1 MTHNEHTGDNPS
13 GNTRRRFL
21 GAAGAV
27 LMPAAQRVLGAND
40 RINVG
45 LIGVGGKGFQHL
57 RNIASR
63 AAAKGDLRIAA
74 IAEIY
79 SVRKEKAREA
89 AKLESAG
96 VHSDYRDLLARRE
109 IDAVVIATPDHWHAR
124 QAIDAL
130 AAGKDVYLEKPIS
143 YTIAEAREIAAQVKR
158 TNRILQVGS
167 QHVSDLLYH
176 RAREVIRKGWIGKVV
191 WAQASCSRN
200 SIEGEWNYPIE
211 PEGTPQSIDWKAF
224 LGPAPK
230 RPFSAER
237 YFRWRKYWDY
247 SGGIATDLMYHRLAP
262 LQFAIGPDLPERVS
276 GQGGIYIHKDREV
289 PDTFAS
295 TIEYPG
301 HQIVIASS
309 MASAGAIMPTVIYG
323 HEASI
328 RFPDGGIH
336 VIPEPPYRNKF
347 REATGATELRLA
359 VEQKEDIRVVHLN
372 DFFDCIRSRKQPVF
386 DAELGYKV
394 MAAIRL
400 GVDAYRKG
408 RMMRLDEA

>member
-1 MTHNEHTGDNPS
+1 M
-13 GNTRRRFL
+13 
-21 GAAGAV
+21 
-27 LMPAAQRVLGAND
+27 GAND
-40 RINVG
+40 RLNVG
-45 LIGVGGKGFQHL
+45 LIGVGARGYGHL
-57 RNIASR
+57 RDIASR
-63 AAAKGDLRIAA
+63 SAERGDLRIAA

-79 SVRKEKAREA
+79 TVRKEQAREA
-89 AKLESAG
+89 AKLGPAD
-96 VHSDYRDLLARRE
+96 VHHDYRDLLARKD
-109 IDAVVIATPDHWHAR
+109 IDAVVVSTTDHWHAR
-124 QAIDAL
+124 QALDAL
-130 AAGKDVYLEKPIS
+130 AAGKDVFLEKPVS
-143 YTIAEAREIAAQVKR
+143 YTIDEAREIATQVKR
-158 TNRILQVGS
+158 RERILQVGS
-167 QHVSDLLYH
+167 QHVSDLRYH

-211 PEGTPQSIDWKAF
+211 NEGTPENIDWKAF

-262 LQFAIGPDLPERVS
+262 LQFAIGPHLPERVS
-276 GQGGIYIHKDREV
+276 GQGGIYIHNDREV

-301 HQIVIASS
+301 YQIMIGSS
-309 MASAGAIMPTVIYG
+309 MASAGAMMPSVIYG

-328 RFPDGGIH
+328 QFPNGGIH
-336 VIPEPPYRNKF
+336 VIPERPYREKF
-347 REATGATELRLA
+347 REATGAAELRLD
-359 VEQKEDIRVVHLN
+359 VEQKEDIRLAHLN
-372 DFFDCIRSRKQPVF
+372 DFFSCVRSRKQPVF
-386 DAELGYKV
+386 DAELGYRV

-408 RMMRLDEA
+408 RLMRLDEA